1 MGSIQLALSELID
14 NALRLTDEGVF
25 YAEYDQEWRSPCEL
39 PAFENKNRTQAPEL
53 VAWRPVP
60 QTPPVNFSGL
70 ENALETTIHPDI
82 VEYFSSFW
90 SSTIEAKSIEG
101 HASLIQLWNQGDFD
115 RLVENFIGHALAKR
129 QLKEPLTLFIATT
142 EADSEYFLS
151 INNATGAV
159 LLEEPGRPPLRQ
171 VEDSLETFLRRLTP
185 STSQPVVF

>member
-60 QTPPVNFSGL
+60 QTPPVDFSGL

-90 SSTIEAKSIEG
+90 SSTIEGKSIEG
-101 HASLIQLWNQGDFD
+101 HASLIQLWNQEDFD
-115 RLVENFIGHALAKR
+115 RLIENFIGHALAKR

-151 INNATGAV
+151 IDNATGAV

-171 VEDSLETFLRRLTP
+171 VEDNLETFLRRLTP
-185 STSQPVVF
+185 AASQPAVF

>member
-60 QTPPVNFSGL
+60 QTPPVDFSGL

>member
-60 QTPPVNFSGL
+60 QTPPVDFSGL

-185 STSQPVVF
+185 STLQPVVF

>member
-25 YAEYDQEWRSPCEL
+25 YAEYDQEWHSPCEL

>member
-60 QTPPVNFSGL
+60 QTPPVDFSGL

-90 SSTIEAKSIEG
+90 SSTIEGKSIEG
-101 HASLIQLWNQGDFD
+101 HASLIQLWNQEDFD
-115 RLVENFIGHALAKR
+115 RLIENFIGHALAKR

-151 INNATGAV
+151 IDNATGAV
-159 LLEEPGRPPLRQ
+159 LLEEPGRPPPLRAK
-171 VEDSLETFLRRLTP
+171 
-185 STSQPVVF
+185 

>member
-39 PAFENKNRTQAPEL
+39 PAFENKNRTQAPQL

-60 QTPPVNFSGL
+60 QTPPVDFSGL

-159 LLEEPGRPPLRQ
+159 LLEEPGRPPLPQ

>member
-25 YAEYDQEWRSPCEL
+25 YAEYDQEWRSLCEL
-39 PAFENKNRTQAPEL
+39 PAFKNKNRTQAPEL

-60 QTPPVNFSGL
+60 QTPAVDFSGL

-90 SSTIEAKSIEG
+90 SSTIEGKSIEG
-101 HASLIQLWNQGDFD
+101 HASLIQLWNQEDFD
-115 RLVENFIGHALAKR
+115 RLIENFIGHALAKR

-151 INNATGAV
+151 IDNATGAV

-171 VEDSLETFLRRLTP
+171 VEDNLETFLRRLTP
-185 STSQPVVF
+185 AASQPAAF

>member
-60 QTPPVNFSGL
+60 QTPAVDFSGL

-90 SSTIEAKSIEG
+90 SSTIEGKSIEG
-101 HASLIQLWNQGDFD
+101 HASLIQLWNQEDFD
-115 RLVENFIGHALAKR
+115 RLIENFIGHALAKR
-129 QLKEPLTLFIATT
+129 QLKEPLTMFIATT

-151 INNATGAV
+151 IDNATGAV
-159 LLEEPGRPPLRQ
+159 LLEGPGRPPLRQ
-171 VEDSLETFLRRLTP
+171 VEDNLETFLRRLTP
-185 STSQPVVF
+185 AASQPAVF

>member
-39 PAFENKNRTQAPEL
+39 PTFENKNRTQAPEL

-60 QTPPVNFSGL
+60 QNPAVDFSGL

-151 INNATGAV
+151 IDNATGAV

-171 VEDSLETFLRRLTP
+171 VEDNLETFLRRLTP
-185 STSQPVVF
+185 AASQPAVF